1 MDKKFNP
8 VGWFELYVND
18 MARARKF
25 YETVF
30 QRPLTDLPASQ
41 SGNTQMAVFDMDMSV
56 SGCAGALT
64 RSPDMKPGPGGTL
77 VYFSCLDCAVEAAR
91 AAAAGG
97 TVLQPKT
104 GIGEYGFFALVQDTE
119 GNTIGLHSLH

>member
-1 MDKKFNP
+1 MSKNFNP

-18 MARARKF
+18 MARAKKF
-25 YETVF
+25 YEAVF

-41 SGNTQMAVFDMDMSV
+41 SGNSLMAMFAMDMSV

-64 RSPDMKPGPGGTL
+64 QSPGMKPGPGGTL
-77 VYFSCLDCAVEAAR
+77 IYFSCLDCAVEAAR

-97 TVLQPKT
+97 AVLQPKT
-104 GIGEYGFFALVQDTE
+104 SIGEHGFFALVQDTE
-119 GNTIGLHSLH
+119 GNTIGLHSLN